1 MILHYENEKMLAIL
15 RTTLDA
21 ALIIFLYI
29 GGVLTL
35 NMPIDYHLIDI
46 LTVIGASLA
55 GAVVLVY
62 YRRELSYKEIFFKV
76 GCAAILG
83 VVCGSVITTYF
94 NLHALP
100 YVFAVY
106 FFSSLL
112 AIFIIRGLLSVTE
125 QNATNIV
132 ITVLQTLIRSAPRGL
147 PQVTPND
154 TARNVTTVE
163 QTEITIRPSSAGA
176 PVDDKKSL

>member
-1 MILHYENEKMLAIL
+1 MILQRYGTDKMFALL
-15 RTTLDA
+15 RSTLDV

-29 GGVLTL
+29 GGVLAL
-35 NMPIDYHLIDI
+35 NMPIDYHLTDI
-46 LTVIGASLA
+46 LTVAGASLA
-55 GAVVLVY
+55 GAVVLAY

-94 NLHALP
+94 DLHALP
-100 YVFAVY
+100 YVLAVY

-125 QNATNIV
+125 QNATSIV
-132 ITVLQTLIRSAPRGL
+132 VSVLQTLIRAPRNGL
-147 PQVTPND
+147 PQVTP
-154 TARNVTTVE
+154 TVE
-163 QTEITIRPSSAGA
+163 QTEITIKTDSAPAG
-176 PVDDKKSL
+176 DQKK